1 MSAKR
6 DDGPPPEGAFAYD
19 GLDRVL
25 HEKARLG
32 ILTALVTRPDGIVFV
47 DLKRACALTDGNL
60 ARHLQTLQEAGL
72 VAVDKVAGD
81 GGRAVTTVRL
91 TKSGRRQFV
100 EYLGELE
107 RVIDAARHAGVAT
120 RGRLGPA
127 QA

>member
-1 MSAKR
+1 MSGNDTPA
-6 DDGPPPEGAFAYD
+6 DGAFAYD

-32 ILTALVTRPDGIVFV
+32 ILSALVTQPDGIAFV

-72 VAVDKVAGD
+72 VTFDKLSAD
-81 GGRAVTTVRL
+81 SGRRVTQVKL
-91 TKSGRRQFV
+91 TASGRRQFV
-100 EYLGELE
+100 AYLGELE
-107 RVIDAARHAGVAT
+107 RVIDAARRAGVPT
-120 RGRLGPA
+120 GGRLGPA